1 MFAHAYKLNIISE
14 ANTIMKRIFAVILCV
29 LMLCPLLFSAMPA
42 VAVEETKIGYSSP
55 AIGTDVGKTV
65 DLRWIS
71 VQFEDQKDCVPSS
84 DIVWT
89 LNGQTVKSVTPTE
102 KGVTTITATAKGKSK
117 TIYVVAKNEG
127 ESEYVLYEDDYSVS
141 PDLSKFR
148 VIQQPSGTTF
158 GYDATEGAIYLDA
171 SNDGANHM
179 RVLLPSYLD
188 DFGDAIYTARVKI
201 TKQTAASRFG
211 ALMFR
216 LQDPTGKKIPYMQTA
231 FRYDI
236 SASNGLEIAERT
248 AGDSWSVT
256 QKGSVS
262 GVKGGDYFEV
272 TANFCGKTSTSTV
285 NGKTYLTEKSTPYSS
300 GAMGLQVRGARLTV
314 DSIKITLNP
323 QSTLA
328 EAVRGLTDTRDP
340 DSNVV
345 LEPSLITEVATT
357 AQLQALE
364 TTLPSIAI
372 FECEVEGNELGVTL
386 DRKFVKL
393 SDITIC
399 DRVIPAFRIETSPEA
414 EAFAK
419 YVASLELC
427 DFYII
432 SSSTQIIQQVR
443 SKNNRVY
450 AMFDTTGNIW
460 DAEEL
465 RARCI
470 EAGARGAIISDSSH
484 IATRDFVSYL
494 QDRYLVVW
502 QAITEKDVSAVSAIN
517 NGVLGLITPDVKA
530 TEACFTKYYDK
541 NTLVRT
547 PEIIGHRGNP
557 STAQENTVAGSV
569 EAFKLGAT
577 MVEND
582 IYLMKDG
589 NIVVM
594 HDSTIDRTTTGTG
607 NVVDFTA
614 ETIKKYQVDVNTSVP
629 TEPIPLL
636 KDYFEQ
642 FAGTDEVLVI
652 ELKSSNTNV
661 CAPLAKL
668 IKEYKMEKQVVIIAF
683 NQNVIK
689 AMRAAMPDS
698 SVNFLTSSITANES
712 TSLDVAKQIVDIVVP
727 LNTAYSPSQS
737 VGTLGINLYTDLA
750 VRGITVWNWT
760 VNKQS
765 NFDAYFI
772 SGIRGITTN
781 YSQWAGDYIED
792 FRTSFDSNGDLVLQA
807 TTYNGKSIATS
818 TAKLVV
824 IGGTGEFDGKHVTLS
839 NDAQGFFFKITKKLS
854 NGTSYT
860 VVTPVVLK
868 SGNVEA
874 EPIPETTE
882 EVITEAPA
890 VTEAPA
896 ATEASSATEPTTE
909 PTEEKGCGSVIS
921 LACLAIVPAFVLIIK
936 KKED

>member
-1 MFAHAYKLNIISE
+1 
-14 ANTIMKRIFAVILCV
+14 MKRILASVLFV

-55 AIGTDVGKTV
+55 AICTDVGKMV

-71 VQFEDQKDCVPSS
+71 VQFEDQQACVAAA

-158 GYDATEGAIYLDA
+158 GYDAAEGAIYLDA

-179 RVLLPSYLD
+179 RVLLPEYLD
-188 DFGDAIYTARVKI
+188 AYGDAIYTARVKI

-211 ALMFR
+211 AMIFR
-216 LQDPTGKKIPYMQTA
+216 LQDASGKKIPYMQTA

-248 AGDSWSVT
+248 AGDAWSVT

-272 TANFCGKTSTSTV
+272 TANFCGKVATSTV
-285 NGKTYLTEKSTPYSS
+285 NGKTYLTEKNTPYSS

-323 QSTLA
+323 NSTA
-328 EAVRGLTDTRDP
+328 NEKAITLTDTRDP
-340 DSNVV
+340 ESNIP
-345 LEPSLITEVATT
+345 LEPNLISEVKSE
-357 AQLQALE
+357 AQLKELE
-364 TTLPSIAI
+364 TTLPAIAI
-372 FECEVEGNELGVTL
+372 L
-386 DRKFVKL
+386 DTEMSSSNIGVKL
-393 SDITIC
+393 DGKFTALGDLAIC
-399 DRVIPAFRIETSPEA
+399 DRVIPAFRVDTTDEA
-414 EAFAK
+414 MALGK
-419 YVASLELC
+419 YAASLTVC
-427 DFYII
+427 DLYVIASDTALI
-432 SSSTQIIQQVR
+432 NTVR
-443 SKNNRVY
+443 TKCNKVY
-450 AMFDTTGNIW
+450 GILDVTAANTYEE
-460 DAEEL
+460 EEL
-465 RARCI
+465 RSTVIKC
-470 EAGARGAIISDSSH
+470 GARGVILTAEV
-484 IATRDFVSYL
+484 ATRDYVSYL

-502 QAITEKDVSAVSAIN
+502 QAVTEKDVSAVSAIN

-530 TEACFTKYYDK
+530 TEACFTKYYAK

-589 NIVVM
+589 NIIVM
-594 HDSTIDRTTTGTG
+594 HDGTLDRTTTGTG
-607 NVVDFTA
+607 NTVDQTA
-614 ETIKKYQVDVNTSVP
+614 QTIKKYKVDVNTNVAP
-629 TEPIPLL
+629 EPVPLL

-642 FAGTDEVLVI
+642 FADTGEVLVI

-689 AMRAAMPDS
+689 AMRSAMPDA

-712 TSLDVAKQIVDIVVP
+712 LSLDVAKQIVDIVSP
-727 LNTAYSPSQS
+727 LNTAYSPSQGA
-737 VGTLGINLYTDLA
+737 GTLGINLYTDLA
-750 VRGITVWNWT
+750 ARGITVWNWT
-760 VNKQS
+760 VNNQK
-765 NFDAYFI
+765 NFDAYFV

-781 YSQWAGDYIED
+781 YSQWAGDYVEN
-792 FRTSFDSNGDLVLQA
+792 FTSFFDSNGDIALMA
-807 TTYNGKSIATS
+807 TTYNGKSAS
-818 TAKLVV
+818 TKNAELVV
-824 IGGTGEFDGKHVTLS
+824 IGGTGEFDGKRVTLS
-839 NDAQGFFFKITKKLS
+839 DDAEGYFFRLKGRLS
-854 NGTSYT
+854 TGTTYY

-868 SGNVEA
+868 TENVEA
-874 EPIPETTE
+874 EPLPETTE
-882 EVITEAPA
+882 EVTTEAP
-890 VTEAPA
+890 V
-896 ATEASSATEPTTE
+896 ATEPVTE
-909 PTEEKGCGSVIS
+909 PATEPATEPVEEKGCGSAIAFS
-921 LACLAIVPAFVLIIK
+921 ALALLPAVVLIIK

>member
-1 MFAHAYKLNIISE
+1 
-14 ANTIMKRIFAVILCV
+14 MKRIFAAILCV
-29 LMLCPLLFSAMPA
+29 MMLCPLLFSAMPA

-55 AIGTDVGKTV
+55 AICTDVGKMV

-71 VQFEDQKDCVPSS
+71 VQFEDQKDCVSSS

-117 TIYVVAKNEG
+117 TIYVVAKNANET
-127 ESEYVLYEDDYSVS
+127 EYVLYEDDYSVS

-158 GYDATEGAIYLDA
+158 GYDAAEGAIYLDA

-179 RVLLPSYLD
+179 RVLLPEYLD
-188 DFGDAIYTARVKI
+188 AFGDAIYTARVKI

-272 TANFCGKTSTSTV
+272 TANFCGKVATSTV
-285 NGKTYLTEKSTPYSS
+285 NGKTYLTEKNSPYSS

-314 DSIKITLNP
+314 DSIKITINP
-323 QSTLA
+323 QSMLV
-328 EAVRGLTDTRDP
+328 EADRGLTDTRDP
-340 DSNVV
+340 ESNVV
-345 LEPSLITEVATT
+345 LEPSLITEVSTT

-364 TTLPSIAI
+364 TTLPAIAI
-372 FECEVEGNELGVTL
+372 FDLEMNAGELCVVL
-386 DRKFVKL
+386 DRGYVKL
-393 SDITIC
+393 TDVNIC
-399 DRVIPAFRIETSPEA
+399 ERVIPAFVIETSPVE
-414 EAFAK
+414 EAFCK
-419 YVASLELC
+419 YLATLNMRDL
-427 DFYII
+427 YII
-432 SSSTQIIQQVR
+432 SSSPGTI
-443 SKNNRVY
+443 KNIRAKFSDVY
-450 AMFDTTGNIW
+450 AMYQTSGNVY
-460 DAEEL
+460 DAEVL
-465 RARCI
+465 RSRVI
-470 EAGARGAIISDSSH
+470 ECGARGAIVDSS
-484 IATRDFVSYL
+484 IATRDYVSYL

-502 QAITEKDVSAVSAIN
+502 QRVTEKDISAVTAIN

-589 NIVVM
+589 NIIVM
-594 HDSTIDRTTTGTG
+594 HDSTLDRTTNGSG
-607 NVVDFTA
+607 NTVDQTA
-614 ETIKKYQVDVNTSVP
+614 ETIKQYQVDSHSGVAPEPVP
-629 TEPIPLL
+629 TLR
-636 KDYFEQ
+636 DYFEQ
-642 FAGTDEVLVI
+642 FAGTGEVLVI

-668 IKEYKMEKQVVIIAF
+668 IKEYKMEQQVVIIAF

-712 TSLDVAKQIVDIVVP
+712 LSLDVTKQIVDIVIP

-765 NFDAYFI
+765 NFDAFFV

-781 YSQWAGDYIED
+781 YSQWAGNYIED
-792 FRTSFDSNGDLVLQA
+792 FRTSFDGNGDLVLTA
-807 TTYNGKSIATS
+807 TNYNGSSTSTS

-839 NDAQGFFFKITKKLS
+839 NDAEGFFFKITKKLS

-896 ATEASSATEPTTE
+896 ATEAPSATEPTTE